1 MNYANVTYVLSE
13 LIRTAFIAAPGHTFH
28 VCDFSAIECRVIAW
42 LAGEQWVL
50 DVFRQGGDIY
60 CATASQMFNKPVE
73 KHGQN
78 AELRQKGKIATL
90 ALGYGGGVSALE
102 AMGGKRLGL
111 TESEEKE
118 IVNLWRNSNPKIVKM
133 WATIEKA
140 AITALKTGKTVP
152 VHRGIE
158 IGKRWGMLT
167 ITLPSGRVICYPRA
181 NVGIEYG
188 DGWRGDHEIIE
199 YEGLN
204 QTTKKWGN
212 VRTYGGKL
220 TENIVQA
227 IARRDHANIM
237 PSANTALHQL
247 GFTTQVPT
255 NYEYLTNGAARIV
268 HLDKNTVRLK
278 HGVATNFAYRGKLM
292 PLLHQALQAIGKV
305 NITNEN
311 EAHVAHLL
319 LAHPEPRTWHY
330 DLRLMPVWERAIVE
344 PIITNYHE

>member
-1 MNYANVTYVLSE
+1 MTLKE
-13 LIRTAFIAAPGHTFH
+13 RIIRHK
-28 VCDFSAIECRVIAW
+28 R
-42 LAGEQWVL
+42 
-50 DVFRQGGDIY
+50 
-60 CATASQMFNKPVE
+60 
-73 KHGQN
+73 
-78 AELRQKGKIATL
+78 GKIFFIDSFGDYKDDYVKKTL
-90 ALGYGGGVSALE
+90 AEMEKEGTLVRLAQGMYYLPIQT
-102 AMGGKRLGL
+102 RLGIL
-111 TESEEKE
+111 F
-118 IVNLWRNSNPKIVKM
+118 
-133 WATIEKA
+133 
-140 AITALKTGKTVP
+140 
-152 VHRGIE
+152 
-158 IGKRWGMLT
+158 
-167 ITLPSGRVICYPRA
+167 PSVD
-181 NVGIEYG
+181 E
-188 DGWRGDHEIIE
+188 
-199 YEGLN
+199 
-204 QTTKKWGN
+204 
-212 VRTYGGKL
+212 
-220 TENIVQA
+220 IVQA

-292 PLLHQALQAIGKV
+292 PLLHQALQAIGTV